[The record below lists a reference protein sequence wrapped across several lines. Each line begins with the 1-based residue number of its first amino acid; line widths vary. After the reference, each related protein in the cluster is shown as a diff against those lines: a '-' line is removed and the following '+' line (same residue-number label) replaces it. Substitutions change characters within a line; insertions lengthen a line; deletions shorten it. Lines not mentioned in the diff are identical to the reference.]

1 MLLICGGIAW
11 QVYFQR
17 ILACPNARTA
27 VRLSMLACVGVLVL
41 AVPPVLIGAIGATVD
56 WQAAG
61 APPPESAAMIL
72 PHTIRYLTPPLV
84 AVLGLGAVAAA
95 VMSSVDSSIL
105 SASSMV
111 VWNVYRPILRPRAGE
126 RELRLAIRIGI
137 LAMGTLATLLALK
150 LQSVYALWYLC
161 SDLVYVI
168 VFPQLLMALYF
179 KRANLPG
186 AAAGAIL
193 GAFLRLGGGEPL
205 IGLPS
210 FLISRGRSLYR
221 QKFRSLRMS
230 PESMTIPSKDILRSR
245 PFILRSGLS

>member
-1 MLLICGGIAW
+1 
-11 QVYFQR
+11 
-17 ILACPNARTA
+17 
-27 VRLSMLACVGVLVL
+27 
-41 AVPPVLIGAIGATVD
+41 
-56 WQAAG
+56 
-61 APPPESAAMIL
+61 
-72 PHTIRYLTPPLV
+72 
-84 AVLGLGAVAAA
+84 
-95 VMSSVDSSIL
+95 
-105 SASSMV
+105 MV

-137 LAMGTLATLLALK
+137 LATGTLATLLALK

-210 FLISRGRSLYR
+210 FLPYPMRDPDFGILFP
-221 QKFRSLRMS
+221 FRTVAMLTNLATIWIVSCLTARLVS
-230 PESMTIPSKDILRSR
+230 PKPLEVPESCST
-245 PFILRSGLS
+245 GQ

>member
-1 MLLICGGIAW
+1 
-11 QVYFQR
+11 
-17 ILACPNARTA
+17 
-27 VRLSMLACVGVLVL
+27 
-41 AVPPVLIGAIGATVD
+41 
-56 WQAAG
+56 
-61 APPPESAAMIL
+61 MIL

-111 VWNVYRPILRPRAGE
+111 VWNVYRPILRPRAGD
-126 RELRLAIRIGI
+126 RELRLVIRVGI
-137 LAMGTLATLLALK
+137 LAIGTLATLLALE

-168 VFPQLLMALYF
+168 LFPQLLMALYF

-210 FLISRGRSLYR
+210 FLPYPMHDPDMGILFPFRTVAMLTSLATIWIVSCLTA
-221 QKFRSLRMS
+221 QLVS
-230 PESMTIPSKDILRSR
+230 PR
-245 PFILRSGLS
+245 PLEDPTVAGEA